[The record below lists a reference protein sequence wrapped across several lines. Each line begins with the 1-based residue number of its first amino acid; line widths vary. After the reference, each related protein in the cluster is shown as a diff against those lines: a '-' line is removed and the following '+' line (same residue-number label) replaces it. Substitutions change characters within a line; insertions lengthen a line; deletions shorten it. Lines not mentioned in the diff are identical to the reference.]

1 MNQYVKQYQQASIET
16 ASREQILIMLYDGAI
31 QFLNKAK
38 VSMSKNDIEGIHN
51 NLMGAQNILNEFITS
66 MDVEVAPQLA
76 QNLISLY
83 EYFIR
88 RLVRANMKKEIE
100 PIDEVLGYLKSLKA
114 TWEKA
119 IALAQKEEMEKYK
132 QTRKNIDF
140 SDDYDSDED
149 GENSEEQEHLKRIKQ
164 ELLESLKR
172 VKLLE
177 NNIYGST
184 KENKEKE
191 IKMNEKY
198 KQQVIQSEKI
208 KEEKSTKEIEQERE

>member
-38 VSMSKNDIEGIHN
+38 VAMSKNYIEGIHN

-149 GENSEEQEHLKRIKQ
+149 DDDEDDEDE
-164 ELLESLKR
+164 
-172 VKLLE
+172 
-177 NNIYGST
+177 
-184 KENKEKE
+184 
-191 IKMNEKY
+191 
-198 KQQVIQSEKI
+198 
-208 KEEKSTKEIEQERE
+208 